1 MRQLRFV
8 VVTLAGVLG
17 VPVLAQDPKP
27 SEFASLEK
35 RIAELSEKIGAL
47 QKEHKRLRQ
56 ELHEK
61 SPITVIPLKFADSGQ
76 AAETLEKA
84 YADMPGV
91 LVEALPKMKCVAVR
105 TDTAVNDEVR
115 DFLSRLEEQ
124 ARPRVGGI
132 RFAPIRLD
140 DISMTVE
147 IIRWLEK
154 KKSAE
159 KTQSNTPKKN

>member
-8 VVTLAGVLG
+8 AVVITGVLG
-17 VPVLAQDPKP
+17 VPVLAQYSKP

-47 QKEHKRLRQ
+47 QKELKRLRQ

-76 AAETLEKA
+76 AAEALEKA

-91 LVEALPKMKCVAVR
+91 LVEAEDLRHGVPSYRVR
-105 TDTAVNDEVR
+105 
-115 DFLSRLEEQ
+115 
-124 ARPRVGGI
+124 G
-132 RFAPIRLD
+132 
-140 DISMTVE
+140 
-147 IIRWLEK
+147 
-154 KKSAE
+154 
-159 KTQSNTPKKN
+159 